1 MFKCVLCELN
11 VFKCIKD
18 NNNWSLF
25 LNRDF
30 AYVARDKQT
39 KIHMCHV
46 FRCDSVPAKEI
57 ANTLRDT
64 CRRIIG
70 EKKQSKAFNGGQF
83 PSTFSPP
90 VSKSNRTDFSKFKS
104 ASCNINELGCT
115 GELKH
120 NFMSPMDEPKKSI
133 SCKYLGSSSVPKPSG
148 MVTLNEAIEKIYLN
162 ALGEYKRKKKQNKLK
177 NKNVFKLRRE
187 NSSDK
192 EIRNSDDDDD
202 DDDEDEE
209 LDYRENAFSFD
220 LLDLNRE
227 KKLGID
233 VNIVVSPSTVS
244 VRKLS
249 ANIKQL
255 VDEDLIFECRVRYL
269 SFMGI
274 SNDVRYNV
282 KLEIFFMLFHC
293 FSFKKIK
300 YHLRL
305 CGFIVHCIDN
315 TFKCHAFLCENSS
328 SILCKTIEAACKV
341 S

>member
-1 MFKCVLCELN
+1 M
-11 VFKCIKD
+11 
-18 NNNWSLF
+18 
-25 LNRDF
+25 NRDF

-70 EKKQSKAFNGGQF
+70 EKKQSKSRHDATKAFDGSQF
-83 PSTFSPP
+83 ASTFSP
-90 VSKSNRTDFSKFKS
+90 KSNRTDFSKFKS

-115 GELKH
+115 GEQKH
-120 NFMSPMDEPKKSI
+120 HFMSSMDEPKKSI
-133 SCKYLGSSSVPKPSG
+133 SCKYLGSSSVSKPSG
-148 MVTLNEAIEKIYLN
+148 MVTLNEAIERIYLN
-162 ALGEYKRKKKQNKLK
+162 ALDEYKRKKKQNKLK
-177 NKNVFKLRRE
+177 NKNLFKLRRE

-192 EIRNSDDDDD
+192 EIKNSDDDEDDDD
-202 DDDEDEE
+202 DDDEEE

-233 VNIVVSPSTVS
+233 VNIIVSPSTVT

-249 ANIKQL
+249 ANMKQL

-274 SNDVRYNV
+274 SNDVRY
-282 KLEIFFMLFHC
+282 
-293 FSFKKIK
+293 
-300 YHLRL
+300 
-305 CGFIVHCIDN
+305 
-315 TFKCHAFLCENSS
+315 
-328 SILCKTIEAACKV
+328 
-341 S
+341 